1 MVIGCGKGEEP
12 GFWGPRRRLPSEEV
26 IIKH

>member
-1 MVIGCGKGEEP
+1 VIGCGKGEEH
-12 GFWGPRRRLPSEEV
+12 GFWGPRRRLTTEEV